1 MADVGGVKYKI
12 SGDNSQFNADINQTK
27 SIATGA
33 ASAIG
38 AAFKAAA
45 ATAGAAVGAVL
56 TTGITYNASMEQK
69 TVALTTA
76 LGDEAAALE
85 TIAQI
90 QKDAA
95 TTPFDVE
102 GLTQANMMLIS
113 AGESAGGA
121 RDVVLALGDQILEV
135 HQ

>member
-45 ATAGAAVGAVL
+45 ATAGAAVGVVL
-56 TTGITYNASMEQK
+56 KTGIDYNASMEQK

-95 TTPFDVE
+95 VTPFDVD
-102 GLTQANMMLIS
+102 GLTQAGYPRPVP
-113 AGESAGGA
+113 AGTAPAVS
-121 RDVVLALGDQILEV
+121 RDFRCK
-135 HQ
+135 